1 MSYQIGQFRG
11 HVSGNADLQ
20 NYFNEDILNRNKKIT
35 EYQQTS
41 SDVNDISFQ
50 DCYFEPKSS
59 NFVGLNNQNCYYLK
73 FAVKQISNSDQAFSL
88 KLENNLTE
96 QLIEEFSIKKGSG
109 TKYFETI
116 IAPNSNYE
124 KIVWELK
131 RTREDYSGTSSRK
144 MTVTVQ
150 TYGILTNI
158 ISSINYS
165 GLKSLKKVG
174 IQGPPSMLMCINR
187 EPIRIGRSGIY
198 EINKN
203 NISINSIS
211 FMPKKNDYFI
221 MDFEYQKKEDN

>member
-11 HVSGNADLQ
+11 HVNENADLQ
-20 NYFNEDILNRNKKIT
+20 NYFNEDTSNKIVKQHIN
-35 EYQQTS
+35 S
-41 SDVNDISFQ
+41 SDISGITFKDRYFSPQND
-50 DCYFEPKSS
+50 
-59 NFVGLNNQNCYYLK
+59 FVLNNQNCYYLK
-73 FAVKQISNSDQAFSL
+73 FSVKPMNNSEQIFSL
-88 KLENNLTE
+88 KLKNNLTE
-96 QLIEEFSIKKGSG
+96 QLIEEFLVPKGSETE

-131 RTREDYSGTSSRK
+131 RTREDYGSAGGRE